1 MMASKKSLNQLTK
14 FLAYMLGRKPDEFG
28 LVPDA
33 DGFVKLKEFLLAIGE
48 EEGWRHVR
56 QPILNELMVTMP
68 DPPIEIIETRI
79 RATNRDLLPKIKHAI
94 DLPKLLY
101 TAVTQKSHPA
111 VLEKGI
117 LPTRHDHVILA
128 AEKSMALRIGN
139 RRDRSPVLLTVN
151 VLQTEQNEIFF
162 KQAGEKLYLANR
174 IPVSC
179 FTAPPLPKEKPE
191 AKKQKKPRIA
201 ERSKTP
207 GSYMVNF
214 QKDSKKHKNAAD
226 KAGSWKR
233 DKKRIRKQKQN
244 KWPAE

>member
-1 MMASKKSLNQLTK
+1 MGSKKAQKQLSQ
-14 FLAYMLGRKPDEFG
+14 FLAYMLGRKPHEFG

-33 DGFVKLKEFLLAIGE
+33 DGFVKLKEFILAIGE

-56 QPILNELMVTMP
+56 QPILNELMLTMP
-68 DPPIEIIETRI
+68 DPPVEIAENRI
-79 RATNRDLLPKIKHAI
+79 RATNRDHLPKIRHAA

-101 TAVTQKSHPA
+101 TAVTQKSHSA

-117 LPTRHDHVILA
+117 LPTHHDYVILA
-128 AEKSMALRIGN
+128 AEKSMAARIGK

-151 VLQTEQNEIFF
+151 VLHTEQKGIFF
-162 KQAGEKLYLANR
+162 KQAGEKLYLADM
-174 IPVSC
+174 IPVNC

-191 AKKQKKPRIA
+191 IKKHKKPQVP
-201 ERSKTP
+201 ERSKMP
-207 GSYMVNF
+207 GSYLIDL
-214 QKDSKKHKNAAD
+214 QKNSEKRKNAAD

-233 DKKRIRKQKQN
+233 DKKRIRRQKPK

>member
-1 MMASKKSLNQLTK
+1 MGSKNSQKQLAK

-33 DGFVKLKEFLLAIGE
+33 DGFVKLKEFMLAIGE

-56 QPILNELMVTMP
+56 QPILNELMVTMS
-68 DPPIEIIETRI
+68 DPPLEIAEKQI
-79 RATNRDLLPKIKHAI
+79 RATNRDHLPKIRHAV

-117 LPTRHDHVILA
+117 LPTRHDYVILA
-128 AEKSMALRIGN
+128 MEKSMAVRIGK
-139 RRDRSPVLLTVN
+139 RRDPSPVLLTVN
-151 VLQTEQNEIFF
+151 VLQTEQEGIFF
-162 KQAGEKLYLANR
+162 KQAGEKLYLADM
-174 IPVSC
+174 IPANC

-191 AKKQKKPRIA
+191 TRKHKKPLIP
-201 ERSKTP
+201 ERPKMP

-214 QKDSKKHKNAAD
+214 QKDSEKHKNAGD
-226 KAGSWKR
+226 KADSWKR
-233 DKKRIRKQKQN
+233 NKKRIRREKQK
-244 KWPAE
+244 KWPAG

>member
-1 MMASKKSLNQLTK
+1 MGSDKSQKQLAK

-33 DGFVKLKEFLLAIGE
+33 DGFVKLKEFMLAIRE

-56 QPILNELMVTMP
+56 QPILNGLMATMP
-68 DPPIEIIETRI
+68 DSPVEITENRI
-79 RATNRDLLPKIKHAI
+79 RATNRDKLPKIRHAT

-101 TAVTQKSHPA
+101 TAVTQKSHPV

-117 LPTRHDHVILA
+117 LPTRHDYVILA
-128 AEKSMALRIGN
+128 AEKSMAFRIGK
-139 RRDRSPVLLTVN
+139 RRDLSPILLTVN
-151 VLQTEQNEIFF
+151 VFHTEQKGIFF
-162 KQAGEKLYLANR
+162 KQAGEKLYLAGM
-174 IPVSC
+174 IPVNC

-191 AKKQKKPRIA
+191 TKKQTKPQTK
-201 ERSKTP
+201 ERSKIP
-207 GSYMVNF
+207 GSYLIDF
-214 QKDSKKHKNAAD
+214 QKNNEKRRNDSD

-233 DKKRIRKQKQN
+233 DKKRIRRQKQE